1 MRNCDVRFKLT
12 LSTKRQELTRF
23 HRKKCGNEGAE
34 KKRKLKRV
42 KEIKG
47 GKGKENRENEG
58 GEEREEGEQKQERGK
73 RCRTNSEINI
83 SRVSSSKVFN
93 LGVINSQLFVKVRT
107 PRKYCKGR

>member
-1 MRNCDVRFKLT
+1 MFLGSRNYEPGSHERNRDVRFKLT

-42 KEIKG
+42 EEIKG

-58 GEEREEGEQKQERGK
+58 GEEREEGGK
-73 RCRTNSEINI
+73 
-83 SRVSSSKVFN
+83 
-93 LGVINSQLFVKVRT
+93 
-107 PRKYCKGR
+107 